1 MMRESTPQRE
11 TEQPQALVQRHGP
24 EFDMSGSLVN
34 EDSLG
39 TGDNDGQSV
48 VCYQKVA
55 SSNLV
60 ARCS

>member
-1 MMRESTPQRE
+1 MRESTPQRE
-11 TEQPQALVQRHGP
+11 TAQQPQALVQHHVP
-24 EFDMSGSLVN
+24 EFDRSGSLVN
-34 EDSLG
+34 EDYPG
-39 TGDNDGQSV
+39 ADDNDGQSV

>member
-1 MMRESTPQRE
+1 MGNGAAT
-11 TEQPQALVQRHGP
+11 T
-24 EFDMSGSLVN
+24 GSLVN
-34 EDSLG
+34 EDFLRI
-39 TGDNDGQSV
+39 GDNDGQSA